1 MNATDNLRLVVN
13 LITTQNG
20 KNLANFILKLNVNER
35 NNFMKTNNK
44 PSWMKTWL
52 RNKHGFTNAEINER
66 VKKQGARNTFR
77 RYINSLEKFK
87 ANNMKISKYMNPVN
101 PPPFVKL
108 QINNKGH
115 LELEPVCANNHTKG
129 IYIHYG
135 ITNPLY
141 RGQKIGYRL
150 RKAAVNAALN
160 SKIPLY
166 QVSQNIE
173 KLVKQGNLPISG
185 RIMKSLGA
193 AQINY
198 APPCRAGN
206 KRSSYNYAFVVG
218 AAPRLKRPIKK
229 LNT

>member
-1 MNATDNLRLVVN
+1 MNSNENLRLVVN
-13 LITTQNG
+13 LLTTRNQ
-20 KNLANFILKLNVNER
+20 KNLSNFVLKLNKNER
-35 NNFMKTNNK
+35 NNFMSAKSK
-44 PSWMKTWL
+44 PYWMKAWL

-66 VKKQGARNTFR
+66 VKKQGARNTFK
-77 RYINSLEKFK
+77 RYINSLEKLK
-87 ANNMKISKYMNPVN
+87 NTNMIIKKHMRPKT

-115 LELEPVCANNHTKG
+115 IELEPVCATNHTKG
-129 IYIHYG
+129 VYIHYG

-150 RKAAVNAALN
+150 RKVAVNAALN
-160 SKIPLY
+160 SKLPLY

-193 AQINY
+193 VQINY

-206 KRSSYNYAFVVG
+206 KRNKYNYAFVVG
-218 AAPRLKRPIKK
+218 AAPFLKRPIKK